1 VDKFELEK
9 RTKTFALRVIQFVAN
24 LPRNK
29 VADVLGYQ
37 VLKSGT
43 AVGANY
49 REANRAE
56 SRKDFIH
63 KIGIVEKEASETQY
77 WLELLE
83 ESDIGSVTE
92 RQWLLRESGEL
103 IAIFT
108 SIGKT
113 AKNNIGNTKS
123 DSSNSQPADHNS
135 RS

>member
-1 VDKFELEK
+1 MDKSELEE
-9 RTKTFALRVIQFVAN
+9 RTKTFALRVIQFVSS
-24 LPRNK
+24 LSKNK
-29 VADVLGYQ
+29 VADVLGHQ

-63 KIGIVEKEASETQY
+63 KISIVEKEASETQY

-83 ESDIGSVTE
+83 ESDISSATE

-113 AKNNIGNTKS
+113 AKNNIRTSQFDIRNSHSVVPSPKS
-123 DSSNSQPADHNS
+123 
-135 RS
+135 

>member
-1 VDKFELEK
+1 VIKFVGNFPK
-9 RTKTFALRVIQFVAN
+9 
-24 LPRNK
+24 NK
-29 VADVLGYQ
+29 VGDVLGCQ
-37 VLKSGT
+37 HLKSGT
-43 AVGANY
+43 AIGANY

-56 SRKDFIH
+56 SRKDFIR

-83 ESDIGSVTE
+83 ESDISSATE

-113 AKNNIGNTKS
+113 AKSNIRRS
-123 DSSNSQPADHNS
+123 QFEVLSLSSQSAIPS
-135 RS
+135 PRS